1 MLRNYDYDSTIKN
14 VIANLHKAPL
24 LTNLS
29 IILQGYGLMMFEDK
43 TYYEGELGMGGTF
56 AGKGSLHYPSGD
68 TIEGTFTGNW
78 EDGIKING
86 VLQKG
91 TGSPDEEN
99 IPL

>member
-1 MLRNYDYDSTIKN
+1 M
-14 VIANLHKAPL
+14 H
-24 LTNLS
+24 LS
-29 IILQGYGLMMFEDK
+29 FYCFLQGCGLMMFEDK
-43 TYYEGELGMGGTF
+43 TYFEGELGMGGTF

-91 TGSPDEEN
+91 IGSPDEDN
-99 IPL
+99 VPK